1 MASNPLN
8 PAETDWL
15 QVSGVLDRCAA
26 AWCRHASLPDVF
38 DGVDVKDV
46 VAETWEAYFGS
57 PTQLGWDPHEGPL
70 HIFLWG
76 VCRNKLVDHLRRHLR
91 TSVSLDDDAVG
102 LSRNL
107 TSKEPS
113 QHERL
118 EAEDSARKFAR
129 ELLTRIRRISDRPEE
144 LEAVVNAAMS
154 IEEPER
160 INQQL
165 ASLTNL
171 PVTRVEIIKKRLRRL
186 RATGEGLKWIAQK
199 KNSESE

>member
-1 MASNPLN
+1 
-8 PAETDWL
+8 
-15 QVSGVLDRCAA
+15 
-26 AWCRHASLPDVF
+26 
-38 DGVDVKDV
+38 
-46 VAETWEAYFGS
+46 
-57 PTQLGWDPHEGPL
+57 
-70 HIFLWG
+70 
-76 VCRNKLVDHLRRHLR
+76 
-91 TSVSLDDDAVG
+91 LDDDAVG
-102 LSRNL
+102 LSRKL

-171 PVTRVEIIKKRLRRL
+171 PVNRVEIIKKRLRRL
-186 RATGEGLKWIAQK
+186 RATGEGLKWISQK